1 MRKKSRLVEEAI
13 SAVKERLF
21 ATESEVKILMA
32 DERNMRV
39 WSESK
44 EERFWG
50 LDIDDGAFIFT
61 NHCLDFLPNR
71 TWGRVG
77 VHKNGVMDRAATVVL
92 LEKSHEAYMNFYQ
105 DKIEK
110 GEDAARK
117 T

>member
-1 MRKKSRLVEEAI
+1 MRKKSRLVEETI

-21 ATESEVKILMA
+21 ATEAEVKILMD

-50 LDIDDGAFIFT
+50 LDIDDGMFVFT

-77 VHKNGVMDRAATVVL
+77 VHKNGVMARAATVEL
-92 LEKSHEAYMNFYQ
+92 LKKSHEAYMKFYP
-105 DKIEK
+105 DKTKK